1 MHKNLSTTTTAP
13 TNTAPTAKAPVA
25 TTTSAPAIPSTPDTP
40 VPSSTDP
47 LAIIVNRKNP
57 VDNLTFE
64 ELRDLCL
71 GKRKTWPEGGN
82 VTVALREQGQ
92 AERDAVLQQIYRMS
106 ENAFARSMQR
116 SGTDDDAPNAPKQL
130 TTAKLVC
137 RFVFNV
143 PGAIGFVR
151 AADADNS
158 VKIIRLDGLTPDETD
173 YKLRVPKP

>member
-1 MHKNLSTTTTAP
+1 VHKSLTTAP
-13 TNTAPTAKAPVA
+13 PASTNAPTPAPTPIA
-25 TTTSAPAIPSTPDTP
+25 TAHSAPAIPSTPDTS
-40 VPSSTDP
+40 VPSQTDP

-64 ELRDLCL
+64 ELRELCL
-71 GKRKTWPEGGN
+71 GKRKTWSEGGN
-82 VTVALREQGQ
+82 VTIALREQGQ
-92 AERDAVLQQIYRMS
+92 AERDAVLQQIYRMNES
-106 ENAFARSMQR
+106 AFARSTMR
-116 SGTDDDAPNAPKQL
+116 YGADDDASNAPKQL

-151 AADADNS
+151 ANEADNS
-158 VKIIRLDGLTPDETD
+158 VKIIRLDGLTPDEPD